1 VRGIQQMGGLSGDRV
16 VGFLQFAHR
25 LAAYRLLMT
34 DSSVAETY
42 AELAAGMAEVI
53 AVLAPREWD
62 AASPCEGWSAR
73 DVLAHLIDT
82 ERDYLMGHG
91 LSLPAR
97 PDLSD
102 PAAAWAAHTAAVRAL
117 LADPEIPVRP
127 FDGHFGPT
135 TIGAALLQFY
145 GFDLIAHRWDLAA
158 VTGMPY
164 RFTDSELDSLEQSV
178 AGWGEALYM
187 EGICK
192 RAESAHGTDRQA
204 RVLAALGRTG

>member
-1 VRGIQQMGGLSGDRV
+1 
-16 VGFLQFAHR
+16 
-25 LAAYRLLMT
+25 MT

-42 AELAAGMAEVI
+42 DELAQGMAPVI
-53 AVLAPREWD
+53 AGLTTEQWE
-62 AASPCEGWSAR
+62 AASPCEGWTAR
-73 DVLAHLIDT
+73 DVLAHLIDS
-82 ERDYLMGHG
+82 ERDYLTGHG
-91 LSLPAR
+91 LPLPAR

-102 PAAAWAAHTAAVRAL
+102 PSAAWSSHAGAVREL
-117 LADPEIPVRP
+117 LADPEVPART

-135 TIGAALLQFY
+135 TIGDTLLQFY

-158 VTGMPY
+158 VTETPY
-164 RFTDSELDSLEQSV
+164 RFTDPELDSLEQSI

-192 RAESAHGTDRQA
+192 RAEAHGGTDRQT